1 MAPRKQLQI
10 AEREREIL
18 RIAGD
23 ILHQEGVSGLTM
35 ERVLARVDF
44 SKGTLYNHFTCREDL
59 LVAVHAQCFTEHLA
73 YFERGALFRGRARE
87 RFLAAGVGH
96 DVKQML
102 DPKPFR
108 FALNDQILNAASERW
123 REMFLNMHRECMAI
137 FIGIV
142 RDGIASGDLP
152 ETEPPEFVAAAAW
165 AACVGADELYENGF
179 VFRGLS
185 HADYLSVQLR
195 IVAKLLDGLSWQP
208 LSLDHDYEAV
218 RLRVLA
224 EVFEPEARELNLLP
238 AEVNIPG

>member
-1 MAPRKQLQI
+1 LPPRKQLQI
-10 AEREREIL
+10 AERERDIL

-23 ILHQEGVSGLTM
+23 ILYREGVNALSM
-35 ERVLARVDF
+35 DRMLARVDF

-59 LVAVHAQCFTEHLA
+59 LVAVHAQCFTEHLS
-73 YFERGALFRGRARE
+73 YFERGALFRGRPRE

-102 DPKPFR
+102 DPQPFR

-123 REMFLNMHRECMAI
+123 REMFLDTHRDCMAI
-137 FIGIV
+137 FVGIV

-152 ETEPPEFVAAAAW
+152 DKEPPEFVAAATW

-185 HADYLSVQLR
+185 RADYLPMQLR
-195 IVAKLLDGLSWQP
+195 IVATLLDGLGWQP
-208 LSLDHDYEAV
+208 LSHDHDYEAV
-218 RLRVLA
+218 RIRVLTD
-224 EVFEPEARELNLLP
+224 VFEPEARELHLLP
-238 AEVNIPG
+238 EVAKTDG

>member
-1 MAPRKQLQI
+1 MPPRKQIQI
-10 AEREREIL
+10 AERERDIL

-23 ILHQEGVSGLTM
+23 ILHHEGVNALTM

-59 LVAVHAQCFTEHLA
+59 LVAVHAQCFTEHLS

-87 RFLAAGVGH
+87 RFLAAGIGH

-102 DPKPFR
+102 DPQPFR

-137 FIGIV
+137 FVGIV

-152 ETEPPEFVAAAAW
+152 DTEPPEFVAAAAW

-185 HADYLSVQLR
+185 LADYLRVQLR
-195 IVAKLLDGLSWQP
+195 IVAKLLDGLEWQP
-208 LSLDHDYEAV
+208 LSKDHDYEAV
-218 RLRVLA
+218 RQRVLS

-238 AEVNIPG
+238 DAAHTPG